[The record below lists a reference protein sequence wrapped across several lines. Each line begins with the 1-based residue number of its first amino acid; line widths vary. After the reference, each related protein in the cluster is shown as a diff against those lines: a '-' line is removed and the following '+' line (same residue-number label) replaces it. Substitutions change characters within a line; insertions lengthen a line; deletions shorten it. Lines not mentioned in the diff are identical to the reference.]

1 MYIQHGS
8 DYTLYISLPYNTRAT
23 KNFVTLKLPN
33 SSSTSEVDSGVIQAK
48 FILMLSGVDQR
59 SIYRVSTYNKSEKYL
74 HLSTAILNQK
84 GEFVTFI

>member
-23 KNFVTLKLPN
+23 KNFVTLKLLN
-33 SSSTSEVDSGVIQAK
+33 SSSTSEFDSCDSGEI
-48 FILMLSGVDQR
+48 LSGVDR
-59 SIYRVSTYNKSEKYL
+59 SIYRALTYNKSEKYL

-84 GEFVTFI
+84 GVFAIFV